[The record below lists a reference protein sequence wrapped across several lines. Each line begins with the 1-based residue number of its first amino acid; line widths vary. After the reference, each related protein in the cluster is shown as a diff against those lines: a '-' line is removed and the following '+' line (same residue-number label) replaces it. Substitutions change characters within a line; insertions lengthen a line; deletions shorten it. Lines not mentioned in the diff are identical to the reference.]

1 MAYAHALELSLV
13 SIQCLDIVDIF
24 LLSRVSRSV
33 WTALR
38 SLTEIRCLK
47 AVDDGILQHILDFFR
62 GLKLLS
68 LNAEHLDWSMMYRI
82 FDHSQ
87 VSLLRLDYLSLYEP
101 PLAIPENTILIP
113 ATSTSTE
120 SHSHPRLAHIRRIDL
135 LNCRSSGS
143 ALEHLLTGC
152 QNLENFHL
160 HGSLFVRDQ
169 NIDIML
175 LGKRHLVSLD
185 FSQLLGIQR
194 LIITKHL
201 QKSLKTLSVTKCS
214 FLRDILL
221 IQVSIGCFQSL
232 AFCDLSSTAVNS
244 ECVARIVVS
253 SPRLERLVLLECAS
267 IIGSLILQ
275 SQSLR
280 EINLQQCFNLED
292 LTCNCPNLSKLN
304 VLGCLNLKKLT
315 INSSCMKC
323 LDISMLSQLHY
334 LKVNC
339 LMIAYI
345 NFSGCRKLT
354 EAKILSGSSFGKS
367 LNKLHY
373 RRENITQPHA
383 DNDIDFLHFGCSQ
396 LSISPLDTISSSK
409 NKQLSTAKLR
419 RSQFSVRSSSI

>member
-1 MAYAHALELSLV
+1 
-13 SIQCLDIVDIF
+13 
-24 LLSRVSRSV
+24 
-33 WTALR
+33 
-38 SLTEIRCLK
+38 
-47 AVDDGILQHILDFFR
+47 
-62 GLKLLS
+62 
-68 LNAEHLDWSMMYRI
+68 
-82 FDHSQ
+82 
-87 VSLLRLDYLSLYEP
+87 
-101 PLAIPENTILIP
+101 
-113 ATSTSTE
+113 
-120 SHSHPRLAHIRRIDL
+120 
-135 LNCRSSGS
+135 
-143 ALEHLLTGC
+143 
-152 QNLENFHL
+152 
-160 HGSLFVRDQ
+160 
-169 NIDIML
+169 
-175 LGKRHLVSLD
+175 VSLD

-221 IQVSIGCFQSL
+221 IQLSIGCFQSL
-232 AFCDLSSTAVNS
+232 AFCDLSSTAVNA

-267 IIGSLILQ
+267 IIGSLILP

-292 LTCNCPNLSKLN
+292 LTCNCPILSQLN

-315 INSSCMKC
+315 INSSCMKH
-323 LDISMLSQLHY
+323 LDISMLSQLYY

-354 EAKILSGSSFGKS
+354 EANILSRSSFGKS
-367 LNKLHY
+367 LSKLHY
-373 RRENITQPHA
+373 RHEDITQPHA
-383 DNDIDFLHFGCSQ
+383 DDDIDFLHFGCSQ
-396 LSISPLDTISSSK
+396 LSISPLDATSTSK